1 MAMHHFYRCSPE
13 SIGHLMEEFR
23 QALSDPDPGVMEAA
37 VVLLHDV
44 IKVGSELSCIFLIV
58 SFLSLFLSLSLH
70 FPFCLSLSLSL
81 SLSQADPSRHKDLC
95 PAFKSILSQVVARR
109 LPSTFEYHSV
119 PAPWVQ
125 IRILRILAMLG
136 ADDAK

>member
-44 IKVGSELSCIFLIV
+44 IKVGSELSYIFLIA
-58 SFLSLFLSLSLH
+58 SFLSLFLSLSFH

-81 SLSQADPSRHKDLC
+81 SLRLILVGIKIFVLLSRVYCH
-95 PAFKSILSQVVARR
+95 R
-109 LPSTFEYHSV
+109 L
-119 PAPWVQ
+119 
-125 IRILRILAMLG
+125 LLG
-136 ADDAK
+136 GSHQRLNITRFRPPGCRYAY

>member
-1 MAMHHFYRCSPE
+1 
-13 SIGHLMEEFR
+13 MEEFR

-44 IKVGSELSCIFLIV
+44 IKVGSELSYVFLIA

-70 FPFCLSLSLSL
+70 FPFCFSL

>member
-1 MAMHHFYRCSPE
+1 
-13 SIGHLMEEFR
+13 MEEFR

-44 IKVGSELSCIFLIV
+44 IKVGSELSYIFLIASLLSFSFTFIPF
-58 SFLSLFLSLSLH
+58 SFLSVSH
-70 FPFCLSLSLSL
+70 SLSL